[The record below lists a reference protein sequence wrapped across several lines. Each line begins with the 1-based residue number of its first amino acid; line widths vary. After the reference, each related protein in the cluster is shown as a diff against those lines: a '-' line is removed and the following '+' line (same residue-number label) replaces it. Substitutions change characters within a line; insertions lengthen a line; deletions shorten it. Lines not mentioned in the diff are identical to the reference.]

1 MAFHGIKFKRIDIQ
15 IAVYKKNYEK
25 REKLFINIVFYDFE
39 LWILAE
45 SVFLLEIFILNKNHS
60 LLGNSLIF
68 SKTKILISIWSQRT
82 ENQKFNRKE
91 NVMSERVKMPVRH
104 FLRSDYLHIFFSIK
118 FLVFVSLVP
127 QISI

>member
-1 MAFHGIKFKRIDIQ
+1 MKQK
-15 IAVYKKNYEK
+15 
-25 REKLFINIVFYDFE
+25 KLFIIIIFYDFE

-45 SVFLLEIFILNKNHS
+45 NVFLLEIFILNKNHS
-60 LLGNSLIF
+60 LLDNPLIF
-68 SKTKILISIWSQRT
+68 SKMKILISIWSQGT

-118 FLVFVSLVP
+118 FLVFLSLDT